1 MRKLTIIIA
10 MLLSFAHSYA
20 QMTLEDFYQPGATW
34 CEEKVVGVGHG
45 TYYIAAKY
53 EWRIDVDTTINATTY
68 HKVSNYGRTYG
79 GLRVANDTVFFY
91 RTDTT
96 NYFNTAGPALGA
108 EVVLYKF
115 NLQVGDVI
123 TWRYAGNSTI
133 TNITTHQLTNG
144 QVVNQYWFD
153 SYESWVYGIGGNRGL
168 FDAYIAG
175 TGPYFM
181 LSYTSPAAAYSFP
194 FSYPV
199 QQGRP
204 AGSNGPFTPCFPTKV
219 GDVLSDENTVSIYP
233 NPIPTDDMHIACPAI
248 VQLCIT
254 DMAGKVLY
262 TTGNL
267 PGGRHTIP
275 APTAPGVYMVSAQLA
290 DGSIQTRKIIKQ

>member
-1 MRKLTIIIA
+1 MSKFIILIA
-10 MLLSFAHSYA
+10 MLLASLHSNA
-20 QMTLEDFYQPGATW
+20 QMTLEDFYKPGSTW

-53 EWRIDVDTTINATTY
+53 EWRIDVDTTINSTSY
-68 HKVSNYGRTYG
+68 HKVSNYGKTYG
-79 GLRVANDTVFFY
+79 GLRVSNDTVFFY

-96 NYFNTAGPALGA
+96 NYFGTNGPALGT

-115 NLQVGDVI
+115 DLQIGDVI

-133 TNITTHQLTNG
+133 TNITTTQLTSG
-144 QVVNQYWFD
+144 EVVNHYWFD

-204 AGSNGPFTPCFPTKV
+204 VGSNGPFTPCFPTKV
-219 GDVLSDENTVSIYP
+219 GDVLSDESTVSIYP
-233 NPIPTDDMHIACPAI
+233 NPITTKEMNIAGPAI
-248 VQLCIT
+248 AQLRIT
-254 DMAGKVLY
+254 DITGKLLY
-262 TTGNL
+262 TNSNL
-267 PGGRHTIP
+267 PEGKHTIP
-275 APTAPGVYMVSAQLA
+275 APATQGIYMLSAQLA
-290 DGSIQTRKIIKQ
+290 DGTLINRKIIKQ